1 MSGHHMGNED
11 NMDVRPGLTALTLT
25 AVLLAGCG
33 GGGNQADPAPT
44 SAATAGSTTT
54 AATTS
59 TTGAGDCPDLA
70 VDPGWYGDNHQR
82 LSEMLTRLGTCG
94 GAGDVASGAPLALFD
109 WDNTVVKNDIGDA
122 TTYWMIANGKVLQPA
137 DWATVSTWLTPE
149 AAQALTTACGALAE
163 PGQPL
168 PTDTPAGMA
177 CADEI
182 LEVYSD
188 GETTADLKAFAGY
201 NARRIEPQYAFAAQL
216 LAGYTDA
223 EVMDFA
229 RQARDQNLNAPEGTQ
244 QQVGSEDVTGW
255 VRHYDQVTDLIQ
267 VMQARGFDVR
277 IVSASSEPVVRVWA
291 ESLGLEGD
299 KVMGVTVVHDGDRLT
314 STLTACGG
322 DETSMT
328 YIEGK
333 RCRVNEQIF
342 GITGP
347 AAFDPAPEDK
357 RAVFGAGDSDT
368 DVSFMID
375 ATELRL
381 AINRNKT
388 ELMCH
393 AYDNEDGKWLI
404 NPMFID
410 PEDQEDDPYPCSTA
424 GEILPDGGKGPL
436 KDIAGNLIEDQ
447 QDTVHR

>member
-1 MSGHHMGNED
+1 MRTRSLLT
-11 NMDVRPGLTALTLT
+11 GLAVAALLLT
-25 AVLLAGCG
+25 SCG
-33 GGGNQADPAPT
+33 GGGQTTPGGTAAPSSSSPSPT
-44 SAATAGSTTT
+44 GGATAPSP
-54 AATTS
+54 ASSA
-59 TTGAGDCPDLA
+59 DCPELS
-70 VDPGWYGDNHQR
+70 VDPGWYGENRER
-82 LSEMLTRLGTCG
+82 LNAMIRELGTCG
-94 GAGDVASGAPLALFD
+94 GGPGDVTKGAPLALFD

-122 TTYWMIANGKVLQPA
+122 TTYWMLANGKVLQPA
-137 DWATVSTWLTPE
+137 DWAQVNPWLTP
-149 AAQALTTACGALAE
+149 AAVQALTTACGGLAE

-168 PTDTPAGMA
+168 PTNTDAGLA

-182 LEVYSD
+182 LEIYSD
-188 GETTADLKAFAGY
+188 GETKGEADAFAGH

-223 EVMDFA
+223 EVMEFA
-229 RQARDQNLNAPEGTQ
+229 RQARDQNLAAAEGTEQ
-244 QQVGSEDVTGW
+244 RVGTEDVTGW
-255 VRHYDQVTDLIQ
+255 VRYYDQITNLIE
-267 VMQARGFDVR
+267 VMQAHGFDVR

-291 ESLGLEGD
+291 ESLGLEVD
-299 KVMGVTVVHDGDRLT
+299 KVMGVTVKHDGDRLT

-322 DETSMT
+322 DEAAMT

-347 AAFDPAPEDK
+347 DAFQPAPEDK
-357 RAVFGAGDSDT
+357 RPTFGAGDSDT
-368 DVSFMID
+368 DISFMID
-375 ATELRL
+375 ATGLRL

-410 PEDQEDDPYPCSTA
+410 PKDREDDLYPCSTA

-447 QDTVHR
+447 QDTVHG

>member
-1 MSGHHMGNED
+1 MN
-11 NMDVRPGLTALTLT
+11 VRARLTALVL
-25 AVLLAGCG
+25 AAGLLAGCG
-33 GGGNQADPAPT
+33 SGGGQASPEPASPST
-44 SAATAGSTTT
+44 ETQSSAAAPSSTAG
-54 AATTS
+54 
-59 TTGAGDCPDLA
+59 TGECPELKA
-70 VDPGWYGDNHQR
+70 DPGWYGENHQR
-82 LSEMLTRLGTCG
+82 LTEMLTRLGTCG
-94 GAGDVASGAPLALFD
+94 GTGDVASGAPLALFD

-122 TTYWMIANGKVLQPA
+122 TTYWMLANGKVLQPA
-137 DWATVSTWLTPE
+137 EWARVSPWLTPE
-149 AAQALTTACGALAE
+149 GAQALTTACGALAE

-168 PTDTPAGMA
+168 PTNTDAGRV

-188 GETTADLKAFAGY
+188 GETTADLKAFTGY

-229 RQARDQNLNAPEGTQ
+229 RQARDQNLNAPEGTEQ
-244 QQVGSEDVTGW
+244 RIGTDDVTGW
-255 VRHYDQVTDLIQ
+255 VRYYDQITDLIQ
-267 VMQARGFDVR
+267 VMKARGFDVR

-314 STLTACGG
+314 SSLTPCGG
-322 DETSMT
+322 DDAAMT

-333 RCRVNEQIF
+333 RCRVNEQVF

-347 AAFDPAPEDK
+347 AAFETAPEGR
-357 RAVFGAGDSDT
+357 RAAFGAGDSDT
-368 DVSFMID
+368 DISFMID
-375 ATELRL
+375 ATELKL

-393 AYDNEDGKWLI
+393 AYDNEDGTWLI

-410 PEDQEDDPYPCSTA
+410 PEDQEDDLYPCSTA
-424 GEILPDGGKGPL
+424 GEILPDGGRGPL
-436 KDIAGNLIEDQ
+436 KDVAGNLIEDQ